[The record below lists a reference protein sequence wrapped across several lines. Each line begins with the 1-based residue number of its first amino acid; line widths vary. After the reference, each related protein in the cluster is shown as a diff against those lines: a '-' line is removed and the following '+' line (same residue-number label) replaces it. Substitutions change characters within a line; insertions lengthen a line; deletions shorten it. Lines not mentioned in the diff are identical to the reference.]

1 MPKRDRI
8 FGANTQ
14 QTMKEQIKQEIK
26 DTLALYEIARPWNV
40 DRFKLVEDLAEMT
53 TKDILKL
60 VKEYDRNHKTTNK
73 RNKRCSVK

>member
-1 MPKRDRI
+1 
-8 FGANTQ
+8 
-14 QTMKEQIKQEIK
+14 MKEQIKQEIK

-40 DRFKLVEDLAEMT
+40 DRFKLVEELAEMT